1 MRRLAISVI
10 LVLFALQSAALAHGK
25 PAAAP
30 RWGIVLAAFGSTK
43 PQGMA
48 GVEKVKARMEAAF
61 PGVPVK
67 VGLTSRHAVTT
78 LRAPGLLTAM
88 AQLADEGCSNVFV
101 QPLHVSAGSEYQDMA
116 ALAAALNSLNKAGI
130 EKPPFSK
137 VVLGETA
144 LGRTRAGDPK
154 ALAATAKALSA
165 DAALARE
172 QDAALVYGAHGNP
185 RWPAAEVKAFQA
197 AMAKAYPGVPVL
209 AATMESSPGVEDVLA
224 ALKKSGKRKV
234 VLYPL
239 LFGAG
244 VHAEEDL
251 CSAEPESWKTL
262 MEKAGYQVDC
272 RMRGLGESDAFAD
285 MLVERAKAA
294 LGKAGK

>member
-1 MRRLAISVI
+1 MRRLAISVF

-154 ALAATAKALSA
+154 AMAATAKALSA
-165 DAALARE
+165 DAALARG

-185 RWPAAEVKAFQA
+185 RWPAAEIKAFQA
-197 AMAKAYPGVPVL
+197 AMAKAYPGLTVL

-224 ALKKSGKRKV
+224 GLKKSGRKKV
-234 VLYPL
+234 IIYPL

-251 CSAEPESWKTL
+251 CGPEPESWKTL
-262 MEKAGYQVDC
+262 FEKAGYRVDC
-272 RMRGLGESDAFAD
+272 RMRGLGESDAFTD
-285 MLVERAKAA
+285 MIVERAKAA
-294 LGKAGK
+294 MAKAR